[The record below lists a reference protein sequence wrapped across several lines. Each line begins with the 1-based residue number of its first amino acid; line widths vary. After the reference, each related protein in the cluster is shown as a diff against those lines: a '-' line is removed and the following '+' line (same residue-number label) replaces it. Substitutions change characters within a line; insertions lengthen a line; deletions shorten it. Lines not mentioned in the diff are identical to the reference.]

1 MPRPPKDARHRMS
14 THLRI
19 PVTDEQKRIIMDA
32 IADESSGFAAW
43 ARAILLDAA
52 KRKLA
57 RSKDTTARE
66 ANANS

>member
-1 MPRPPKDARHRMS
+1 MARPQKDPRHRMS

-19 PVTDEQKRIIMDA
+19 PVTEDQKQTIMDA

-43 ARAILLDAA
+43 AREVLLDAA

-57 RSKDTTARE
+57 RIKGGTERE
-66 ANANS
+66 AKGKS